1 MVFYVTDKLGQRRLS
16 LRSLSSYPPGETYAA
31 LAIARVSRDN
41 TSYNTTYLNFP
52 IASDT
57 SVREVYGEV
66 AVDVVLCRD
75 RSQETCKYG
84 IWYIYRYIQY
94 IYLITNVSLAL
105 VRSCS
110 VR

>member
-31 LAIARVSRDN
+31 LATARVSRDN

-57 SVREVYGEV
+57 SVREVNGEV
-66 AVDVVLCRD
+66 AVDVVLCPVIVLKRHV
-75 RSQETCKYG
+75 STGYG
-84 IWYIYRYIQY
+84 IYTGIYSTY
-94 IYLITNVSLAL
+94 T
-105 VRSCS
+105 
-110 VR
+110 